1 MPRTSRPL
9 SIFPISLRDVVVTG
23 IEDVS
28 PHMRRLTVSGEQ
40 LAGGERDGHPIGPFR
55 SDGFDDHVK
64 LVVPEPG
71 GPVPAAGTQEGD
83 RFGWAPG
90 VLPLTRDYTVR
101 RYDPAARSLEIDV
114 VRHDA
119 GRASDW
125 AFSCTIG
132 SPLAFAGPK
141 SSAGVNHDV
150 DWHLLM
156 GDETALPAIGRW
168 LEEAPAGTT
177 VIALIEV
184 PSAADRQQIDTVADA
199 DIRWL
204 VRDADTEPGRST
216 LLLDALRALDF
227 PPGRPF
233 AWCAGE
239 TLTISPIR
247 RHLRRERGLPKE
259 DVEVVGYWRRSA
271 DPVEAP
277 APTSSSDAGPAPAA
291 TAAAPSPREL
301 LLAVHEMSELLPP
314 VALRLAVTL
323 GLPELIAAGTTGER
337 ELADACGVPLAR
349 LRPLLDALLALGL
362 LRTTPAGLAARSLG
376 EVLLEESAQDHLHLD
391 NPANTLEL
399 TLLGALGSLRTGT
412 PVDLPG
418 HGAPL
423 AAARAHDP
431 AVEAALDARTEDTL
445 QWSLQPL
452 AALEPVA
459 HASTVLLLGE
469 GTVPTAIALAGARAD
484 RRVHLAV
491 PAASRA
497 RIAARLAATPGAV
510 TRIDVLDLDATL
522 PACDAVIAQ
531 RALDVLDDAAYTAL
545 AARFVHAAR
554 AHLVLVSD
562 LADTAAEDDHVAA
575 ASLTALAATGTALRT
590 TAEHRRLLTAAG
602 ARDVVSSPL
611 GWGFGPSVVTART
624 AAPETEQGTN
634 AP

>member
-9 SIFPISLRDVVVTG
+9 SIFPICLRDVVVTH

-40 LAGGERDGHPIGPFR
+40 LAGGERDGHPIRPFR

-71 GPVPAAGTQEGD
+71 GAVPCAGTQEGD

-101 RYDPAARSLEIDV
+101 RYDPATRSLEIDI
-114 VRHDA
+114 VRHEA

-125 AFSCTIG
+125 AFSCAVG

-141 SSAGVNHDV
+141 SSAGVNHEV

-156 GDETALPAIGRW
+156 GDETALPAIARW
-168 LEEAPAGTT
+168 LEEAPAGIR

-184 PSAADRQQIDTVADA
+184 PSAADRQRIDTAADA
-199 DIRWL
+199 DLRWL
-204 VRDADTEPGRST
+204 VRDAATPPGHST
-216 LLLDALRALDF
+216 LLLEALQDLEF

-259 DVEVVGYWRRSA
+259 DVEVVGYWRRST
-271 DPVEAP
+271 D
-277 APTSSSDAGPAPAA
+277 PAPASA
-291 TAAAPSPREL
+291 AATAPDAEETAAAPSPREL

-337 ELADACGVPLAR
+337 ALADACGVPLAR

-362 LRTTPAGLAARSLG
+362 LRTDSSGLAATSLG
-376 EVLLEESAQDHLHLD
+376 EVLLEESVQDHLHLD
-391 NPANTLEL
+391 NAANTLDL
-399 TLLGALGSLRTGT
+399 TLLGALGALRTGT
-412 PVDLPG
+412 PTELPG
-418 HGAPL
+418 YAAPL
-423 AAARAHDP
+423 ATVRTQDP
-431 AVEAALDARTEDTL
+431 VVEAALEARTEDTL

-459 HASTVLLLGE
+459 CASTVLLLGD
-469 GTVPTAIALAGARAD
+469 GIVPTAIALAGARAD
-484 RRVHLAV
+484 RRVHVAV
-491 PAASRA
+491 PAGSRG
-497 RIAARLAATPGAV
+497 RTAARLAATPGAV
-510 TRIDVLDLDATL
+510 TRIDVVDLDATL
-522 PACDAVIAQ
+522 PACDTVVVQ
-531 RALDVLDDAAYTAL
+531 RGLDALDDAAYTAL
-545 AARFVHAAR
+545 ATRLVRAAR
-554 AHLVLVSD
+554 EHVVLVSD

-575 ASLTALAATGTALRT
+575 ASLTALAATGTALRA
-590 TAEHRRLLTAAG
+590 TAEHRRLLTSAG
-602 ARDVVSSPL
+602 AREVASSPL

-624 AAPETEQGTN
+624 AAAAAEQGST